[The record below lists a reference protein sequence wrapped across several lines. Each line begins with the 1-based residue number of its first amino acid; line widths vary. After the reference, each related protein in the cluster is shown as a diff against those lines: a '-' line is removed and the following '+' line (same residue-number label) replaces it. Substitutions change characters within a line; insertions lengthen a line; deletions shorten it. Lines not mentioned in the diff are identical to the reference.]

1 MEAEGW
7 IKDVFDWVQQNP
19 NWTGLIIFGFSFLE
33 SLLLVGII
41 FPGAAFLVSLGALIG
56 LGVLDFYSAWFWA
69 SFGGFAGDGI
79 SYWIGHHYR
88 ERLLTMWPIKR
99 FPHLIDNGQRFF
111 KKYGGVSIVI
121 GRFVGPVRPIIPAIV
136 GIMAMPVKRYFLIS
150 LLASILWAPFYL
162 LPGILFGSAIESM
175 AKVAVKLASLLLIL
189 SALIWLIFWLI
200 QFIYKLLVPR
210 TYRWLSQVLAWS
222 QKHPKLGRIT
232 SGLID
237 PRQPETGSLAMM
249 AFILAIF
256 TILVIIFMA
265 GNQLLIDWN
274 QSSELFFYTFHNPWT
289 VPLMQ
294 WLLYLGHDLVIWLII
309 ALMASWFI
317 YRRLHLALGHWLILS
332 LSAYIFS
339 VIICRIDHG
348 QWHFIA
354 SHHVFWYVAVT
365 AFWAILVAGA
375 YPIKWRSWPY
385 LLTAVLSGLYLFAT
399 LFFFKLSLPIA
410 LLSGIMAAI
419 WAMVVGIAF
428 RTRYRRQ
435 FLGLPLKLIFLI
447 TTFTAPVAAWLF
459 FPGSSDIEKPQ
470 WLAQQNYPTT
480 TGWANTGKQQLDI
493 HFSGEL
499 QVLKTRL
506 QKQGWQAV
514 PVKTWR
520 NLITALAVSKKG
532 DLPVLSYVHKGELEH
547 LLMTKIHGK
556 QLWALRIWPD
566 SGAQAKQ
573 WSATVTRHIRDTDL
587 WFFHHWGYV
596 DAVKEKSALISDFK
610 AAGFALTRLNKD
622 WFVDISPAPQKSP

>member
-99 FPHLIDNGQRFF
+99 FPHLINNGQRFF

-136 GIMAMPVKRYFLIS
+136 GIMGMPVKRYILIS
-150 LLASILWAPFYL
+150 LFASIIWAPFYL

-175 AKVAVKLASLLLIL
+175 AKVAVKLAGLSLIL
-189 SALIWLIFWLI
+189 SALVWLIFWLI
-200 QFIYKLLVPR
+200 RFIYQLLVPR
-210 TYRWLSQVLAWS
+210 AYRWLSRVLAWS

-232 SGLID
+232 SGLMD

-256 TILVIIFMA
+256 TVLVIVFMA

-274 QSSELFFYTFHNPWT
+274 QISEGFFYTFHNPWT
-289 VPLMQ
+289 LPPMQ
-294 WLLYLGHDLVIWLII
+294 WLLYLGHDLVIWLITALI
-309 ALMASWFI
+309 AAWFI

-332 LSAYIFS
+332 VSAYIFS
-339 VIICRIDHG
+339 VVICRIDHG
-348 QWHFIA
+348 QWHLIA
-354 SHHVFWYVAVT
+354 SHHAFWYVAVS

-385 LLTAVLSGLYLFAT
+385 ILTAVLASLYLFAT
-399 LFFFKLSLPIA
+399 LFFFKLTLPIA

-447 TTFTAPVAAWLF
+447 TTLIAPVAAWLF
-459 FPGSSDIEKPQ
+459 FPGSSHIEKPQ
-470 WLAQQNYPTT
+470 WLAQQDYRTT
-480 TGWANTGKQQLDI
+480 TGWANTGQQQLDI
-493 HFSGEL
+493 HFTGEL
-499 QVLKTRL
+499 KTLENRL
-506 QKQGWQAV
+506 QNQGWHTV
-514 PVKTWR
+514 PVKTWA
-520 NLITALAVSKKG
+520 NLITALAVNKND
-532 DLPVLSYVHKGELEH
+532 DLPILSYVHKGELEY
-547 LLMTKIHGK
+547 LMMTKKHGD
-556 QLWALRIWPD
+556 QLWALRVWPD

-573 WSATVTRHIRDTDL
+573 WSATVTRHKRDTDV

-596 DAVKEKSALISDFK
+596 GTVSDKSALQQDFNL
-610 AAGFALTRLNKD
+610 AGFSVTPSDKGWQVTLKA
-622 WFVDISPAPQKSP
+622 APQK

>member
-56 LGVLDFYSAWFWA
+56 LGVLDLYSAWFWA

-136 GIMAMPVKRYFLIS
+136 GIMGMPLKRYILIS
-150 LLASILWAPFYL
+150 LFASILWAPFYL

-175 AKVAVKLASLLLIL
+175 AKVAVKLAGLTLIL

-200 QFIYKLLVPR
+200 QFIYKLFVPR
-210 TYRWLSQVLAWS
+210 TYRWLSRVLAWS

-249 AFILAIF
+249 AFILAIL

-274 QSSELFFYTFHNPWT
+274 QTSEGFFYTFHNPWT

-294 WLLYLGHDLVIWLII
+294 WMLYLGHDLVLWLIV
-309 ALMASWFI
+309 ALMTAWFI

-339 VIICRIDHG
+339 LIICRIDHG
-348 QWHFIA
+348 EWHFIA
-354 SHHVFWYVAVT
+354 SHHVFWYVSVT

-385 LLTAVLSGLYLFAT
+385 ILTAVLAGLYLFAT
-399 LFFFKLSLPIA
+399 LFFFKLTLPIA

-499 QVLKTRL
+499 QTLKNRL
-506 QKQGWQAV
+506 QKQGWNAV

-556 QLWALRIWPD
+556 QLWALRIWPG

-573 WSATVTRHIRDTDL
+573 WSATVTRHKRDTDL
-587 WFFHHWGYV
+587 LFFHHWGYV

-610 AAGFALTRLNKD
+610 AAGFDLTRLNKD
-622 WFVDISPAPQKSP
+622 WYVDISPAPQKLP

>member
-56 LGVLDFYSAWFWA
+56 LGVLDLYSAWFWA

-136 GIMAMPVKRYFLIS
+136 GIMGMPLKRYILIS
-150 LLASILWAPFYL
+150 LFASILWAPFYL

-175 AKVAVKLASLLLIL
+175 AKVAVKLAGLTLIL

-200 QFIYKLLVPR
+200 QFIYKLFVPR
-210 TYRWLSQVLAWS
+210 TYRWLSRVLAWS

-249 AFILAIF
+249 AFILAIL

-274 QSSELFFYTFHNPWT
+274 QTSEGFFYTFHNPWT

-294 WLLYLGHDLVIWLII
+294 WMLYLGHDLVLWLII
-309 ALMASWFI
+309 ALMTAWFI

-339 VIICRIDHG
+339 LIICRIDHG
-348 QWHFIA
+348 EWHFVA

-385 LLTAVLSGLYLFAT
+385 LLTAVLAGLYLFAT
-399 LFFFKLSLPIA
+399 LFFFKTTLPIV

-493 HFSGEL
+493 HFTGEL

>member
-41 FPGAAFLVSLGALIG
+41 FPGAAFLVSLGALVG

-79 SYWIGHHYR
+79 SYWIGYFYR
-88 ERLLTMWPIKR
+88 EKLLTKWPINR
-99 FPHLIDNGQRFF
+99 FPNLIQNGQQFF
-111 KKYGGVSIVI
+111 KKYGIISIII

-136 GIMAMPVKRYFLIS
+136 GIMAMPVKRYVVIS

-175 AKVAVKLASLLLIL
+175 AKVAVKLSGLALVLA
-189 SALIWLIFWLI
+189 ALIWLIFWLI
-200 QFIYKLLVPR
+200 QFIYQLLVPR
-210 TYRWLSQVLAWS
+210 AYRWLSRVLAWS

-256 TILVIIFMA
+256 TVLVIVFMA
-265 GNQLLIDWN
+265 GNQWLIDWN
-274 QSSELFFYTFHNPWT
+274 QTSEGFFYTFHNPWT
-289 VPLMQ
+289 LPLMQ
-294 WLLYLGHDLVIWLII
+294 WLLYLGHDLVVWLITALI
-309 ALMASWFI
+309 AAWLI
-317 YRRLHLALGHWLILS
+317 YRRLHLALSHWLILS
-332 LSAYIFS
+332 FSAYFFS
-339 VIICRIDHG
+339 LIICRIDHG

-354 SHHVFWYVAVT
+354 SHHAFWYVAVA

-385 LLTAVLSGLYLFAT
+385 ILTAVLSALYLFAN
-399 LFFFKLSLPIA
+399 LFFFKLTLPVA

-419 WAMVVGIAF
+419 WAMVIGIAF

-435 FLGLPLKLIFLI
+435 FLGFPLKLIFII
-447 TTFTAPVAAWLF
+447 TTFTAPAAAWLF
-459 FPGSSDIEKPQ
+459 FPGSSHIEKPQ
-470 WLAQQNYPTT
+470 WLAQQDYNTT

-493 HFSGEL
+493 HFKGPLHSLE
-499 QVLKTRL
+499 TRL
-506 QKQGWQAV
+506 QDQGWRNL
-514 PVKTWR
+514 PVKTWA
-520 NLITALAVSKKG
+520 NLITALAVDKQG
-532 DLPVLSYVHKGELEH
+532 DLPVLSYVHKGELET
-547 LLMTKIHGK
+547 LLMTKPYRD
-556 QLWALRIWPD
+556 QLWALRVWPD
-566 SGAQAKQ
+566 STSDTQQ
-573 WSATVTRHIRDTDL
+573 WSAIVTRHQRDTDL
-587 WFFHHWGYV
+587 WFFHHWGYLGTIT
-596 DAVKEKSALISDFK
+596 DKSALAEDFK
-610 AAGFALTRLNKD
+610 AAGLLVSKTDHGWQIRVRDEPQN
-622 WFVDISPAPQKSP
+622 SP

>member
-79 SYWIGHHYR
+79 SYWIGYFYR
-88 ERLLTMWPIKR
+88 EKLLTKWPINR
-99 FPHLIDNGQRFF
+99 FPNLIHNGQRFF
-111 KKYGGVSIVI
+111 KKYGIISIII

-136 GIMAMPVKRYFLIS
+136 GIMGMPIKRYVAIS
-150 LLASILWAPFYL
+150 LLASVLWAPFYL
-162 LPGILFGSAIESM
+162 LPGIVFGSAIESM
-175 AKVAVKLASLLLIL
+175 AKVAVKLAGLTLVLA
-189 SALIWLIFWLI
+189 ALIWLIFWLI
-200 QFIYKLLVPR
+200 QFIYQLLVPR
-210 TYRWLSQVLAWS
+210 AYRWLSRVLAWS

-256 TILVIIFMA
+256 TVLVIVFMA

-274 QSSELFFYTFHNPWT
+274 QTSEGFFYTFHNPWT

-294 WLLYLGHDLVIWLII
+294 WLLYLGHDLVIWLITG
-309 ALMASWFI
+309 LMAAWFI
-317 YRRLHLALGHWLILS
+317 YRRLHLALGHWLMLS
-332 LSAYIFS
+332 LSAYVFS
-339 VIICRIDHG
+339 VIICRMDHG
-348 QWHFIA
+348 QWHLIA
-354 SHHVFWYVAVT
+354 SHHAFWYVAVI

-385 LLTAVLSGLYLFAT
+385 ILTAVLSALYLFAT
-399 LFFFKLSLPIA
+399 LFFFKLTLPIA
-410 LLSGIMAAI
+410 VLSGIMAAI

-435 FLGLPLKLIFLI
+435 FLGLPLKLIFII
-447 TTFTAPVAAWLF
+447 TTLTAPVAARLF
-459 FPGSSDIEKPQ
+459 FPDSSHIEKPQ
-470 WLAQQNYPTT
+470 WLAQQDYHTT
-480 TGWANTGKQQLDI
+480 TGWANTGKQQLAI
-493 HFSGEL
+493 HISGDLDTL
-499 QVLKTRL
+499 QAGLE
-506 QKQGWQAV
+506 KQGWQTLQ
-514 PVKTWR
+514 VKTWA
-520 NLITALAVSKKG
+520 NVIAALAANKQG
-532 DLPVLSYVHKGELEH
+532 DLPLLSYVHKGELEY
-547 LLMTKIHGK
+547 LLMAKKHGE
-556 QLWALRIWPD
+556 QLWALRVWPD
-566 SGAQAKQ
+566 SGTKSNQ
-573 WSATVTRHIRDTDL
+573 WSATITRHKRDTDL

-596 DAVKEKSALISDFK
+596 DTVTDKSTLQQDFNQ
-610 AAGFALTRLNKD
+610 AGFSVTPSDNGWQIELKA
-622 WFVDISPAPQKSP
+622 APQK

>member
-69 SFGGFAGDGI
+69 SFGGFCGDGL
-79 SYWIGHHYR
+79 SYWIGYYYR
-88 ERLLTMWPIKR
+88 EKLLTKWPINR
-99 FPHLIDNGQRFF
+99 FPNLIENGQRFF
-111 KKYGGVSIVI
+111 KKYGIISIII

-136 GIMAMPVKRYFLIS
+136 GIMGMPIRRYLLIS

-175 AKVAVKLASLLLIL
+175 AKVAVKLAGLTLVLA
-189 SALIWLIFWLI
+189 ALIWLIFWLI
-200 QFIYKLLVPR
+200 QFIYQLFVPR
-210 TYRWLSQVLAWS
+210 AYRWLSRVLSWS
-222 QKHPKLGRIT
+222 QKHPKLGRLT
-232 SGLID
+232 SGLVD

-249 AFILAIF
+249 AFILALL
-256 TILVIIFMA
+256 TVLVIVFMA
-265 GNQLLIDWN
+265 GNQILIGWN
-274 QSSELFFYTFHNPWT
+274 QTSEGFFYTFHNPWT
-289 VPLMQ
+289 LPLMQ
-294 WLLYLGHDLVIWLII
+294 WFLYLGHDLVLWLITVFI
-309 ALMASWFI
+309 AVWLI
-317 YRRLHLALGHWLILS
+317 YRRLHLVLSHWLILS
-332 LSAYIFS
+332 ISAYIFS

-348 QWHFIA
+348 QWHLLS

-385 LLTAVLSGLYLFAT
+385 ILTAVLSALYIFAI
-399 LFFFKLSLPIA
+399 LFFFKLTLQIA

-447 TTFTAPVAAWLF
+447 ITFSAPVVAWLI
-459 FPGSSDIEKPQ
+459 FPGASHIQKPQ
-470 WLAQQNYPTT
+470 WLAQQDYSTT
-480 TGWANTGKQQLDI
+480 TGWANTGKQELDI
-493 HFSGEL
+493 HFNGEL
-499 QVLKTRL
+499 TDLQKRL
-506 QKQGWQAV
+506 QKQGWQV
-514 PVKTWR
+514 IEVETWA
-520 NLITALAVSKKG
+520 NLITALAVKKNG

-547 LLMTKIHGK
+547 LLMTKPHNQ
-556 QLWALRIWPD
+556 QLWALRVWPE
-566 SGAQAKQ
+566 SASKSNQ
-573 WSATVTRHIRDTDL
+573 WSATVTRHKRDTDV

-596 DAVKEKSALISDFK
+596 DTLDDKTALIDDFK
-610 AAGFALTRLNKD
+610 NAGLAVTPSMHG
-622 WFVDISPAPQKSP
+622 WQVDVIPEPQNSQ